1 MLADRPV
8 PSTASITPPP
18 AWRVSA
24 SPTQP
29 IEREW
34 WRRYGDP
41 ILPELVDRA
50 LANNTDVA
58 IAAARVR
65 DADAQVRQVRSQ
77 LLPSLDATLG
87 GTRSRTISAFG
98 TPTTGWSVE
107 PQLEAKWQLDLFG
120 RVRDLTGAARNQYF
134 ASEAARDAT
143 ALAIASSIA
152 SSYITLRALDARLA
166 VARETLNSRS
176 EALRIARSRANAGY
190 TSQLELNQAQA
201 EYESTAQIVPQVEQA
216 IAQQENALS
225 TLLGEAPKSIE
236 RGRELG
242 ALDIPP
248 IPEGLPAEVLRR
260 RPDVAQAEYQ
270 LAAADRGLAAA
281 RKAFLP
287 NVALTGSAG
296 LIRAT
301 GLDGDIG
308 LFSLGGS
315 VLAPIY
321 DAGSA
326 AAQRDSAAAARDEA
340 AFAYRATVLT
350 AFREVENGLV
360 ALEKLE
366 QEAEHVEAQR
376 DALAEALRHATNRY
390 RAGYSG
396 YLDQLDAQRGL
407 LSAQLALVQIQADG
421 LNASVAL
428 YRAMGGGWERPR

>member
-1 MLADRPV
+1 V
-8 PSTASITPPP
+8 
-18 AWRVSA
+18 
-24 SPTQP
+24 
-29 IEREW
+29 
-34 WRRYGDP
+34 
-41 ILPELVDRA
+41 LVDRA

-58 IAAARVR
+58 IAATRVR
-65 DADAQVRQVRSQ
+65 DAEAQVRQVRSQ

-98 TPTTGWSVE
+98 TPTTGWSAE
-107 PQLEAKWQLDLFG
+107 PQVEAKWQLDLFG

-143 ALAIASSIA
+143 ALAIASSVA
-152 SSYITLRALDARLA
+152 SSYITLRALDARLV
-166 VARETLNSRS
+166 VARDTLNSRS
-176 EALRIARSRANAGY
+176 EALRIARSRADAGY

-216 IAQQENALS
+216 IAQQENTLS
-225 TLLGEAPKSIE
+225 TLIGEAPTSID
-236 RGRELG
+236 RGSELG

-248 IPEGLPAEVLRR
+248 IPDGLPAEVLRR
-260 RPDVAQAEYQ
+260 RPDVAQAEYT
-270 LAAADRGLAAA
+270 LAAADRSLAAA

-315 VLAPIY
+315 ILAPIY
-321 DAGSA
+321 EGGSA
-326 AAQRDSAAAARDEA
+326 VAQRDAAVAARDQA

-366 QEAEHVEAQR
+366 QQSEHVEAQR

-390 RAGYSG
+390 RAGYSS

-428 YRAMGGGWERPR
+428 YRAMGGGWERPVAPTATR